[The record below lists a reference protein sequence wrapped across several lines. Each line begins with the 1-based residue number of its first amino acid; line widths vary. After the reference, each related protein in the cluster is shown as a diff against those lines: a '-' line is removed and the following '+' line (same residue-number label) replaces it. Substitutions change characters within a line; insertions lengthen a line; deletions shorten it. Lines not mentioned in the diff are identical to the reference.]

1 MRATVR
7 SDGAAWS
14 AGARHRVWPRVARRS
29 TLAAVL
35 AVGVIGGTA
44 ALAQSDSAD
53 TGATPSELLAE
64 LDDIEQRLPEDGPV
78 SGVELFAT
86 ETWGSLEGD
95 ATSAR
100 AELDTVEP
108 DLRALFI
115 DADGSEGDVAD
126 AVALVARGWLDLWLA
141 ADAISAA
148 EAHDLAFPIDTTDG
162 DDVATGADDL
172 RGAIEIGVELVLDG
186 RERLHDGYLEL
197 RELGEAEPDAQ
208 ARLDERADAA
218 EVYDA
223 EVRPRLVLLRSQP
236 TSTVAIPVERF
247 VTDAPGA
254 EARATSLEV
263 ICVDRERLEEFD
275 SVASDEALTELEEI
289 ERVDCPSLPPE
300 LAD

>member
-1 MRATVR
+1 MGATVR
-7 SDGAAWS
+7 TDGTAWS
-14 AGARHRVWPRVARRS
+14 AGARARIWPRVARRS
-29 TLAAVL
+29 ALAAVL

-44 ALAQSDSAD
+44 ALAQSDTDDAGS
-53 TGATPSELLAE
+53 TPSELLGD

-86 ETWGSLEGD
+86 ETWGSLDGD

-115 DADGSEGDVAD
+115 DADEAEGDVAD
-126 AVALVARGWLDLWLA
+126 AVAMVTRGWLDLWLA

-172 RGAIEIGVELVLDG
+172 RGAIEIGVELVIDG
-186 RERLHDGYLEL
+186 RDRLHEGYTEL

-208 ARLDERADAA
+208 TRLDERADAA

-254 EARATSLEV
+254 DPRATSLGV
-263 ICVDRERLEEFD
+263 ICVDREELEELG
-275 SVASDEALTELEEI
+275 SVASEDVLNELEEL
-289 ERVDCPSLPPE
+289 ERVDCPGLPPE